1 MNGVK
6 GGVYMYNN
14 IVTLITYDEKTNS
27 IIKSVLNRVYLE
39 RKVGVTL
46 SESGENTASNAVLY
60 VPLNKNCFYE
70 KYYSPKEYDALT
82 LSEKANA
89 ITFKKGQLVVLGKS
103 VEGKNMNE
111 IENLNDNVFRVLDVS
126 VYDTVLPHIELTCK

>member
-1 MNGVK
+1 
-6 GGVYMYNN
+6 MYNN
-14 IVTLITYDEKTNS
+14 IVTLVTYDEKTKS
-27 IIKSVLNRVYLE
+27 IIKSVLNKVYLE

-46 SESGENTASNAVLY
+46 SESGENTASNAILY

-70 KYYSPKEYDALT
+70 KYYSPKKYDALT

-89 ITFKKGQLVVLGKS
+89 ITFKNGQLIILGKS
-103 VEGKNMNE
+103 VYGENMND

-126 VYDTVLPHIELTCK
+126 IYDTVLPHIELTCK

>member
-1 MNGVK
+1 
-6 GGVYMYNN
+6 MYNN
-14 IVTLITYDEKTNS
+14 IVTLVTYDEKTNS
-27 IIKSVLNRVYLE
+27 IIKNVLNRVYLE

-46 SESGENTASNAVLY
+46 SDSGENTASNAVLY
-60 VPLNKNCFYE
+60 VPLNKNCFSE
-70 KYYSPKEYDALT
+70 KYYTPNEYDALN
-82 LSEKANA
+82 LSEKTNA

-103 VEGKNMNE
+103 VKGKNMNE

>member
-1 MNGVK
+1 
-6 GGVYMYNN
+6 MYNN
-14 IVTLITYDEKTNS
+14 IVTLITYDENTNS

-60 VPLNKNCFYE
+60 VPLNKSCFSE
-70 KYYSPKEYDALT
+70 KYYTPKEYDALN
-82 LSEKANA
+82 LSEKTNA

-103 VEGKNMNE
+103 VKGKNMND

-126 VYDTVLPHIELTCK
+126 TYDDVLPHIELTCK

>member
-1 MNGVK
+1 MF
-6 GGVYMYNN
+6 NN
-14 IVTLITYDEKTNS
+14 TVTLVTYDEKTKS
-27 IIKSVLNRVYLE
+27 IIKSVLTKVYLE

-46 SESGENTASNAVLY
+46 SENGENTASNAVLY

-89 ITFKKGQLVVLGKS
+89 ITFKKGQLIVLGKS
-103 VEGKNMNE
+103 IDDKNMND

-126 VYDTVLPHIELTCK
+126 IYDTVLPHIELTCK